1 MPKRIKNTEHG
12 TLTFVDQATLT
23 FEDRRGNRQEATM
36 EITRFNGPDSFL
48 TFFGEAELLRL
59 IGERP
64 HPPDYFKVF
73 RAERYKD
80 EIRFLASAIP
90 AHTEEWKEI
99 KRDVFRGFH
108 AQIAMEVSRLFPQTE
123 EFAKRW
129 LENKMHSQRCPHEFE
144 HVWNAYRGWPMPMT
158 MRDEEVIFSTI
169 YFRNIHC
176 LKWLSLRGVMCNE
189 ADTVYDFV
197 GCTIMNGS
205 SKIEETPLPC
215 RLKATG
221 PRPLIV
227 PISEFPTESKA
238 N

>member
-1 MPKRIKNTEHG
+1 MGGSCRRGSRIQNIG
-12 TLTFVDQATLT
+12 TLTFVDQTTLT
-23 FEDRRGNRQEATM
+23 FEDRLGNRQEATM

-48 TFFGEAELLRL
+48 TFFGEAEQLRL

-73 RAERYKD
+73 RADRYKD
-80 EIRFLASAIP
+80 ENRFLASAIP

-158 MRDEEVIFSTI
+158 MRDEEG
-169 YFRNIHC
+169 
-176 LKWLSLRGVMCNE
+176 K
-189 ADTVYDFV
+189 
-197 GCTIMNGS
+197 
-205 SKIEETPLPC
+205 
-215 RLKATG
+215 G
-221 PRPLIV
+221 PRGENQHGREGEV
-227 PISEFPTESKA
+227 R
-238 N
+238 